1 MRGGGLCKS
10 SGISTVIH
18 KLTRRPAQAKPYCK
32 NVLWALPMTVH
43 YSDLTSVVALK
54 SDTRSHTGEEGL
66 CKNSVISTV
75 IHKMT
80 RRPAQAKPYC
90 KNMLWA
96 LPMTVHD
103 SDLTSVVALKSDTR
117 SHTGEE
123 GLCKNSFI
131 STVIHKMT
139 RRPAQAKPC
148 CKNVLWALP
157 MT

>member
-18 KLTRRPAQAKPYCK
+18 KLTRRPAQATPYCR
-32 NVLWALPMTVH
+32 NV
-43 YSDLTSVVALK
+43 
-54 SDTRSHTGEEGL
+54 
-66 CKNSVISTV
+66 
-75 IHKMT
+75 
-80 RRPAQAKPYC
+80 
-90 KNMLWA
+90 LWA

-123 GLCKNSFI
+123 CKNSGI

-139 RRPAQAKPC
+139 RRSAQSKPY
-148 CKNVLWALP
+148 CKSVLWALP
-157 MT
+157 MTVHYSD